1 MAETNLM
8 LKILLCLIVP
18 AYHTATANIGS
29 NNGLSALR
37 YWLVLSGI
45 FLSELFMDQLNL
57 SPGFTI
63 IKIGFMF
70 WCVAP
75 LEYNGSSF
83 IFEKILQPAYEV
95 SKSLLS
101 DVLKNKTIEEA
112 LDTIQDVLT
121 IF

>member
-29 NNGLSALR
+29 NNSLSALR
-37 YWLVLSGI
+37 YWLVLSAI
-45 FLSELFMDQLNL
+45 FFSELFMDQLNL

-83 IFEKILQPAYEV
+83 IFEKVKPKFYSV
-95 SKSLLS
+95 KSHL
-101 DVLKNKTIEEA
+101 A
-112 LDTIQDVLT
+112 LFFI
-121 IF
+121 

>member
-1 MAETNLM
+1 MPQSNLIV
-8 LKILLCLIVP
+8 KVLLCLIVP

-29 NNGLSALR
+29 NNGLSDLR
-37 YWLVLSGI
+37 YWLVLSAI
-45 FLSELFMDQLNL
+45 FFSELFMDQLNL

-83 IFEKILQPAYEV
+83 IFEKV
-95 SKSLLS
+95 KSLFS
-101 DVLKNKTIEEA
+101 
-112 LDTIQDVLT
+112 
-121 IF
+121 